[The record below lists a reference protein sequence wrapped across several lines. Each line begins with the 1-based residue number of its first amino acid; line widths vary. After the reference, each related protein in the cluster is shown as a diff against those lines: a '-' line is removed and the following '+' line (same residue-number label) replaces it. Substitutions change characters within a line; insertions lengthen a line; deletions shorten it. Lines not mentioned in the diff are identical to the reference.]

1 MAIRTCD
8 WFICTTWYIILF
20 SDWLCIIVPHSVSQN
35 VSLNQ
40 MVFFFQI
47 PQMLVGVNGGL
58 LDGFTELLEY
68 CLMQVFK
75 RLLHVFLP
83 LLSVVTVCTYMLYQ
97 NYNG

>member
-1 MAIRTCD
+1 
-8 WFICTTWYIILF
+8 
-20 SDWLCIIVPHSVSQN
+20 
-35 VSLNQ
+35 
-40 MVFFFQI
+40 
-47 PQMLVGVNGGL
+47 MLVGVNGGL

-97 NYNG
+97 NFNS